1 MKRKADA
8 LLFISKE
15 FCLEVNAKE
24 TKYVLISLEM
34 NTENY
39 HSDRR
44 GNKSFESMENFK
56 YL

>member
-1 MKRKADA
+1 VKRKADA